1 MPAMD
6 EQVAV
11 RARGLVKSYGSTQAL
26 NGVDL
31 DVLSGRVLGLLGPNG
46 AGKTTVVRILTTLL
60 RPDAGEASVAG
71 HDVLTEP
78 DAVRAAIGV
87 SGQYAAVDENLTG
100 FENLYMIGRLYG
112 LSKRHAKQRS
122 RELLKRFQLAE
133 AADRTARG
141 YSGGMRRRL
150 DLAGALVAEPKVV
163 VLDEPTTGLDPRGRL
178 EMWQVIE
185 QLVATGAT
193 VLLTT
198 QYLEEADRLA
208 DSIVVIDK
216 GVVIARG
223 TAEELK
229 QRIGGERLELVLED
243 AAAPRAVRP
252 LKGRHQRTGRGRTH
266 PVTVSVDAGA
276 KAWCKHRANSTH
288 NTALQDVALRRPARR
303 RLPGTLD
310 APPPTRRR
318 HHDRSGDLRQ
328 LDHLAT

>member
-1 MPAMD
+1 MD

-243 AAAPRAVRP
+243 AADVPRAVRILEEVGTSEP
-252 LKGRHQRTGRGRTH
+252 VVEEPIRT
-266 PVTVSVDAGA
+266 VTVSVDAGA
-276 KAWCKHRANSTH
+276 KALVQVLRKLDAQHL
-288 NTALQDVALRRPARR
+288 ALQDVALRRP
-303 RLPGTLD
+303 TLD
-310 APPPTRRR
+310 
-318 HHDRSGDLRQ
+318 DVF
-328 LDHLAT
+328 LALTGRATATDEETTS

>member
-243 AAAPRAVRP
+243 AADVPRAVRILEEVGTSEP
-252 LKGRHQRTGRGRTH
+252 VVEEPIRT
-266 PVTVSVDAGA
+266 VTVSVDAGA
-276 KAWCKHRANSTH
+276 KALVQALRKLDAQHL
-288 NTALQDVALRRPARR
+288 ALQDVALRRP
-303 RLPGTLD
+303 TLD
-310 APPPTRRR
+310 
-318 HHDRSGDLRQ
+318 DVF
-328 LDHLAT
+328 LALTGRATATDEETTS